1 MRQHDL
7 SFANFVLRFGPDEVL
22 LDYVEEIVLPAFLN
36 EEHIRTYGDTEFRF
50 YNTKLRRLG
59 THDGDPVLGVTGHF
73 VKDMK
78 LRRQQIF
85 VESRGLV
92 ANTAEIESAPSSF
105 FILILNNHRLLYFA
119 ETAAAPTLESFGA
132 TAEQFLRA
140 EWHRYLRE
148 RLEHENVTRR
158 GVERITTKQL
168 RQRIPTPVLEV
179 VRVAGKDA
187 ITDSIGRFGKI
198 TQLRFKLIEP
208 NDETDAAEAVSAL
221 ESSLRPT
228 EPTRLEVVVSG
239 PKGLNKAEVER
250 AVGEVSE
257 GQNTEIVVDGEDKE
271 GLKMKADNNE
281 FALSLPIEDAPKEDP
296 ELADALFKEYEK
308 LAGEA
313 KVKGL
318 NAIDKVKQKVRQLVQ
333 RI

>member
-1 MRQHDL
+1 MTGLAARGL
-7 SFANFVLRFGPDEVL
+7 SIRVVRTGLEVTVLAIGWLLGGTVGVGTVLYAVSIGPLAHVFVPF
-22 LDYVEEIVLPAFLN
+22 F
-36 EEHIRTYGDTEFRF
+36 
-50 YNTKLRRLG
+50 
-59 THDGDPVLGVTGHF
+59 
-73 VKDMK
+73 
-78 LRRQQIF
+78 
-85 VESRGLV
+85 SRGRVV
-92 ANTAEIESAPSSF
+92 A
-105 FILILNNHRLLYFA
+105 
-119 ETAAAPTLESFGA
+119 
-132 TAEQFLRA
+132 
-140 EWHRYLRE
+140 
-148 RLEHENVTRR
+148 
-158 GVERITTKQL
+158 
-168 RQRIPTPVLEV
+168 TPVLEV